1 MTLSSSV
8 PASLGDR
15 FGNRRDPVVGYAR
28 GAIIADEVSESLRQQ
43 RAYGIIRDRY
53 ARLGDAGLFNLT
65 GLIRAFPYAPGDEES
80 MRSYVHFIARSQGE
94 LENLALQRLGGK
106 MGKHDGFLATRVT
119 AGMLAIML
127 VLLKD
132 GDRVL
137 SLVPADR
144 SHPSIKQSVMLARGG
159 FEEAIGIDAY
169 AEALALEP
177 APKVVVVTTI
187 SPSKNHLPLQDAVR
201 AIALA
206 RGRGA
211 LIVLDDAHMA
221 ARIAIYGEPPGL
233 ALDPAPDVTVW
244 SLDKHLGGPRSGFV
258 AGNADLIRKIKA
270 RALALGVEA
279 QLGQYIAGFNA
290 VKAFDPAP
298 IQAAAKLSERVLA
311 SLGNA
316 MSGRGYLAGAG
327 IAVGGEDFLEIALA
341 RAGRDS
347 TTLVPIEAVAFGAM
361 TILEKYG
368 AVTIPAVGMPGAA
381 CTFRLM
387 MYPDGERFGERTF
400 GEAWHAA
407 IEATAEVLDKPE
419 QVRATLLGN
428 VPATG

>member
-1 MTLSSSV
+1 MNDSS
-8 PASLGDR
+8 PAAANLNDR
-15 FGNRRDPVVGYAR
+15 FGNPRDPTVGYAR

-53 ARLGDAGLFNLT
+53 ARLGDAGVFNLT
-65 GLIRAFPYAPGDEES
+65 GLIRAFPFAPGDEES

-94 LENLALQRLGGK
+94 LESLALQRLGGK
-106 MGKHDGFLATRVT
+106 TGTHDGFLATRVT

-144 SHPSIKQSVMLARGG
+144 SHPSIRQAVTLARSM
-159 FEEAIGIDAY
+159 FEEAIGIDAF
-169 AEALALEP
+169 AEALARGP
-177 APKVVVVTTI
+177 APRVVVITTI
-187 SPSKNHLPLQDAVR
+187 SPSKNHLPLPDLVR

-211 LIVLDDAHMA
+211 TVVLDDAHMA
-221 ARIAIYGEPPGL
+221 SRIAIYGEPPGL

-244 SLDKHLGGPRSGFV
+244 SLDKHVRGPRSGFV
-258 AGNADLIRKIKA
+258 AGNAGLIRKIKA

-279 QLGQYIAGFNA
+279 QLGQYIAGFHA
-290 VKAFDPAP
+290 VEAFDPAP
-298 IQAAAKLSERVLA
+298 IQAAAKTAERVLA

-327 IAVGGEDFLEIALA
+327 IAVGGEDFLELALA
-341 RAGRDS
+341 RAGRER
-347 TTLVPIEAVAFGAM
+347 TALAPIEAVAFGAM
-361 TILEKYG
+361 TILEKFG
-368 AVTIPAVGMPGAA
+368 AVTIPAIGMPGAA

-387 MYPDGERFGERTF
+387 MFPDGERFGERTF
-400 GEAWHAA
+400 GEAWRAA
-407 IEATAEVLDKPE
+407 IEATVDVLDRPE
-419 QVRATLLGN
+419 RVRAMLLGN
-428 VPATG
+428 GVATA